1 MGQLLACT
9 LLLIGFVAGM
19 KYGLK
24 EAFLELGFWPG
35 IAICIV
41 VGGSAIA
48 AAFAYDRAKA
58 RSPAPPP
65 RELNDRPPSMK

>member
-1 MGQLLACT
+1 MAQILIAGLI
-9 LLLIGFVAGM
+9 LIGFVAGL
-19 KYGLK
+19 KFGLK

-35 IAICIV
+35 MATCLL

-48 AAFAYDRAKA
+48 AAFAYDRVKA
-58 RSPAPPP
+58 RSQPPPP